1 MSTTGERIRAR
12 RILFELT
19 VKAVADYA
27 GVKPPTVS
35 QWESDLMLPK
45 GESMK
50 RLEEILKTN
59 SDWILYGKGNPDARY
74 VLVQPDS
81 QEFKAISL
89 STKRI
94 PVLSWVQAGAW
105 NDIGCDDPAMTC
117 TEWTET
123 SADVSD
129 HAFALMIRGDSMF
142 NPNDRRSLADGIM
155 VVVDTVFNSDPE
167 SLNHKIVVAMLEGT
181 NEATIKEFVKD
192 GPNIYLNPLNPRYP
206 IMPIDSNCRI
216 VAVAKEGKI
225 KL

>member
-1 MSTTGERIRAR
+1 MSIGSRLRSR
-12 RILFELT
+12 RKMFGHTLKVI
-19 VKAVADYA
+19 ADHV
-27 GVKPPTVS
+27 GVKQPTVS
-35 QWESDLMLPK
+35 QWEADLMVPR
-45 GESMK
+45 GESLK
-50 RLEEILKTN
+50 KLEEILKTN
-59 SDWILYGKGNPDARY
+59 SDWILHGKGNPDARY

-89 STKRI
+89 NTKRI

-129 HAFALMIRGDSMF
+129 HSFALIVRGDSMF
-142 NPNDRRSLADGIM
+142 NPSDKRSLADGVM
-155 VVVDTVFNSDPE
+155 VVVDSVFNSDVE

-192 GPNIYLNPLNPRYP
+192 GPNMYLNPLNPRYP
-206 IMPIDSNCRI
+206 IIPIDGNCRI

>member
-1 MSTTGERIRAR
+1 MSIGSRLRSR
-12 RILFELT
+12 RKMFGHTLKVI
-19 VKAVADYA
+19 ADHV
-27 GVKPPTVS
+27 GVKQPTVS
-35 QWESDLMLPK
+35 QWEADLMVPR
-45 GESMK
+45 GESLK
-50 RLEEILKTN
+50 KLEEILKTN
-59 SDWILYGKGNPDARY
+59 SDWILHGKGNPDARY

-89 STKRI
+89 NTKRI

-105 NDIGCDDPAMTC
+105 NDIGCDDPSMTC

-129 HAFALMIRGDSMF
+129 HSFALIVRGDSMF
-142 NPNDRRSLADGIM
+142 NPSDKRSLADGVL
-155 VVVDTVFNSDPE
+155 VVVDTVFNAEPE

-181 NEATIKEFVKD
+181 NEATIKEFIKD
-192 GPNIYLNPLNPRYP
+192 GPNMYLNPLNPRYP
-206 IMPIDSNCRI
+206 IIHIDERCRI

>member
-1 MSTTGERIRAR
+1 MSTSGERIRAR
-12 RILFELT
+12 RIQFELT

-94 PVLSWVQAGAW
+94 PVISWVQAGAW
-105 NDIGCDDPAMTC
+105 SDTGCDDPAMNC
-117 TEWTET
+117 DEWMET
-123 SADVSD
+123 SSGVSE
-129 HAFALMIRGDSMF
+129 HAFALIVRGDSMTSLG
-142 NPNDRRSLADGIM
+142 NPRSIQEGAK
-155 VVVDTVFNSDPE
+155 VVVDPNFDHDQ
-167 SLNHKIVVAMLEGT
+167 LNRKIVVAMLDGSS
-181 NEATIKEFVKD
+181 EATIKEYVVD
-192 GPNIYLNPLNPRYP
+192 GPYKLLRPFNSTYP
-206 IMPIDSNCRI
+206 TMQVNGNCRI
-216 VAVAKEGKI
+216 VGVVKQI
-225 KL
+225 VIDL

>member
-1 MSTTGERIRAR
+1 
-12 RILFELT
+12 
-19 VKAVADYA
+19 
-27 GVKPPTVS
+27 
-35 QWESDLMLPK
+35 
-45 GESMK
+45 MK

-59 SDWILYGKGNPDARY
+59 SDWILHGKGNPDARY

-89 STKRI
+89 NTKRI

-105 NDIGCDDPAMTC
+105 NDIGYDDPAMTC

-129 HAFALMIRGDSMF
+129 HAFALIVRGDSMF
-142 NPNDRRSLADGIM
+142 NPSDKRSLADGVM
-155 VVVDTVFNSDPE
+155 VVVDSVFNSDVE

-192 GPNIYLNPLNPRYP
+192 GPNMYLNPLNPRYP
-206 IMPIDSNCRI
+206 IIPIDGNCRI

>member
-1 MSTTGERIRAR
+1 MSIGSRLRSR
-12 RILFELT
+12 RKMFGHTLKVIAEH
-19 VKAVADYA
+19 V
-27 GVKPPTVS
+27 GVKQPTVS
-35 QWESDLMLPK
+35 QWEADLMVPR
-45 GESMK
+45 GESLK
-50 RLEEILKTN
+50 KLEEILKTN
-59 SDWILYGKGNPDARY
+59 SDWILHGKGNPDARY

-89 STKRI
+89 NTKRI

-129 HAFALMIRGDSMF
+129 HAFALIVRGDSMF
-142 NPNDRRSLADGIM
+142 NPSDKRSLADGVM
-155 VVVDTVFNSDPE
+155 VVVDSVFNSDVE

-192 GPNIYLNPLNPRYP
+192 GPNMYLNPLNPRYP
-206 IMPIDSNCRI
+206 IIPIDGNCRI

>member
-1 MSTTGERIRAR
+1 MSTSGERIRSR
-12 RILFELT
+12 RIKSGLT
-19 VKAVADYA
+19 VKAVAEYV

-94 PVLSWVQAGAW
+94 PVISWVQAGAW
-105 NDIGCDDPAMTC
+105 SDTGCDDPAMTC
-117 TEWTET
+117 TEWMET
-123 SADVSD
+123 SSGVSE
-129 HAFALMIRGDSMF
+129 HAFALIVRGDSMTNSN
-142 NPNDRRSLADGIM
+142 NPRSIQDGAK
-155 VVVDTVFNSDPE
+155 VVVEPIFDPE
-167 SLNHKIVVAMLEGT
+167 QLNRKIVVAMLEGSS
-181 NEATIKEFVKD
+181 EATIKEFIQD
-192 GPNIYLNPLNPRYP
+192 GPVKFLKPLNPAYP
-206 IMPIDSNCRI
+206 SMQVNGDCRI
-216 VAVAKEGKI
+216 VGVVKQI
-225 KL
+225 VVDL

>member
-1 MSTTGERIRAR
+1 MSIGSRLRSR
-12 RILFELT
+12 RKMFGHTLKVI
-19 VKAVADYA
+19 ADHV
-27 GVKPPTVS
+27 GVKQPTVS
-35 QWESDLMLPK
+35 QWEADLMVPR
-45 GESMK
+45 GESLK
-50 RLEEILKTN
+50 KLEEILKTN
-59 SDWILYGKGNPDARY
+59 SDWILHGKGNPDARY

-89 STKRI
+89 NTKRI

-129 HAFALMIRGDSMF
+129 HAFALIVRGDSMF
-142 NPNDRRSLADGIM
+142 NPSDKRSLADGVM
-155 VVVDTVFNSDPE
+155 VVVDSVFNSDVE

-192 GPNIYLNPLNPRYP
+192 GPNMYLNPLNPRYP
-206 IMPIDSNCRI
+206 IIPIDGNCRI

>member
-1 MSTTGERIRAR
+1 MSIGSRLRSR
-12 RILFELT
+12 RKMFGHTLKVI
-19 VKAVADYA
+19 ADHV
-27 GVKPPTVS
+27 GVKQPTVS
-35 QWESDLMLPK
+35 QWEADLMVPR
-45 GESMK
+45 GESLK
-50 RLEEILKTN
+50 KLEEILKTN
-59 SDWILYGKGNPDARY
+59 SDWILHGKGNPDARY

-94 PVLSWVQAGAW
+94 PVLSWIQAGAW

-129 HAFALMIRGDSMF
+129 HAFALIVRGDSMF
-142 NPNDRRSLADGIM
+142 NPSDKRSLADGVM
-155 VVVDTVFNSDPE
+155 VVVDSVFNSDVE

-192 GPNIYLNPLNPRYP
+192 GPNMYLNPLNPRYP
-206 IMPIDSNCRI
+206 IIPIDGNCRI

>member
-1 MSTTGERIRAR
+1 MSIGNRLRTR
-12 RILFELT
+12 RKMFGYTLKVIAEH
-19 VKAVADYA
+19 V
-27 GVKPPTVS
+27 GVKQPTVS
-35 QWESDLMLPK
+35 QWEADLMVPR
-45 GESMK
+45 GESLK
-50 RLEEILKTN
+50 KLEEILKTN

-94 PVLSWVQAGAW
+94 PVLSWIQAGAW

-129 HAFALMIRGDSMF
+129 HAFALIVRGDSMF
-142 NPNDRRSLADGIM
+142 NPSDKRSLADGVM
-155 VVVDTVFNSDPE
+155 VVVDSVFNSDVE

-192 GPNIYLNPLNPRYP
+192 GPNMYLNPLNPRYP
-206 IMPIDSNCRI
+206 IIPIDGNCRI

>member
-1 MSTTGERIRAR
+1 M
-12 RILFELT
+12 LN
-19 VKAVADYA
+19 
-27 GVKPPTVS
+27 S
-35 QWESDLMLPK
+35 QPFPSGRQISWCQR
-45 GESMK
+45 GESLK
-50 RLEEILKTN
+50 KLEEILKTN
-59 SDWILYGKGNPDARY
+59 SDWILHGKGNPDARY

-94 PVLSWVQAGAW
+94 PVLSWVQAGSW
-105 NDIGCDDPAMTC
+105 SDIGYDDPAMIC

-129 HAFALMIRGDSMF
+129 HAFALIVRGDSMF
-142 NPNDRRSLADGIM
+142 NPADKRSLADGVM
-155 VVVDTVFNSDPE
+155 VVVDSVFDADVDA
-167 SLNHKIVVAMLEGT
+167 LNHKIVVAMLDGT

-192 GPNIYLNPLNPRYP
+192 GPSLYLNPLNPRYP
-206 IMPIDSNCRI
+206 IIPIDAGCRI

>member
-1 MSTTGERIRAR
+1 MSIGSRLRSR
-12 RILFELT
+12 RKMFGHTLKVI
-19 VKAVADYA
+19 ADHV
-27 GVKPPTVS
+27 GVKQPTVS
-35 QWESDLMLPK
+35 QWEADLMVPR
-45 GESMK
+45 GESLK
-50 RLEEILKTN
+50 KLEEILKTN
-59 SDWILYGKGNPDARY
+59 SDWILHGKGNPDARY

-89 STKRI
+89 NTKRI

-129 HAFALMIRGDSMF
+129 HSFALIVRGDSMF
-142 NPNDRRSLADGIM
+142 NPSDKRSLADGVL
-155 VVVDTVFNSDPE
+155 VVVDTVFNAEPE

-181 NEATIKEFVKD
+181 NEATIKEFIKD
-192 GPNIYLNPLNPRYP
+192 GPNMYLNPLNPRYP
-206 IMPIDSNCRI
+206 IIHIDERCRI

>member
-1 MSTTGERIRAR
+1 MSIGSRLRSR
-12 RILFELT
+12 RKMFGHTLKVI
-19 VKAVADYA
+19 ADHV
-27 GVKPPTVS
+27 GVKQPTVS
-35 QWESDLMLPK
+35 KWEADLMVPR
-45 GESMK
+45 GESLK
-50 RLEEILKTN
+50 KLEEILKTN
-59 SDWILYGKGNPDARY
+59 SDWILHGKGNPDARY

-89 STKRI
+89 NTKRI

-129 HAFALMIRGDSMF
+129 HSFALIVRGDSMF
-142 NPNDRRSLADGIM
+142 NPSDKRSLADGVL
-155 VVVDTVFNSDPE
+155 VVVDTVFNAEPE

-181 NEATIKEFVKD
+181 NEATIKEFIKD
-192 GPNIYLNPLNPRYP
+192 GPNMYLNPLNPRYP
-206 IMPIDSNCRI
+206 IIHIDERCRI

>member
-1 MSTTGERIRAR
+1 MFGHTLKVI
-12 RILFELT
+12 
-19 VKAVADYA
+19 ADHV
-27 GVKPPTVS
+27 GVKQPTVS
-35 QWESDLMLPK
+35 QWEADLMVPR
-45 GESMK
+45 GESLK
-50 RLEEILKTN
+50 KLEEILKTN
-59 SDWILYGKGNPDARY
+59 SDWILHGKGNPDARY

-89 STKRI
+89 NTKRI

-129 HAFALMIRGDSMF
+129 HSFALIVRGDSMF
-142 NPNDRRSLADGIM
+142 NPSDKRSLADGVL
-155 VVVDTVFNSDPE
+155 VVVDTVFNAEPE

-181 NEATIKEFVKD
+181 NEATIKEFIKD
-192 GPNIYLNPLNPRYP
+192 GPNMYLNPLNPRYP
-206 IMPIDSNCRI
+206 IIHIDERCRI

>member
-1 MSTTGERIRAR
+1 MSIGSRLRSR
-12 RILFELT
+12 RKMFGHTLKVI
-19 VKAVADYA
+19 ADHV
-27 GVKPPTVS
+27 GVKQPTVS
-35 QWESDLMLPK
+35 QWEADLMVPR
-45 GESMK
+45 GESLK
-50 RLEEILKTN
+50 KLEEILKTN
-59 SDWILYGKGNPDARY
+59 SDWILHGKGNPDARY

-89 STKRI
+89 NTKRI
-94 PVLSWVQAGAW
+94 PVLSRVQAGAW

-129 HAFALMIRGDSMF
+129 HSFALIVRGDSMF
-142 NPNDRRSLADGIM
+142 NPSDKRSLADGVM
-155 VVVDTVFNSDPE
+155 VVVDSVFNSDVE

-192 GPNIYLNPLNPRYP
+192 GPNMYLNPLNPRYP
-206 IMPIDSNCRI
+206 IIPIDGNCRI

>member
-1 MSTTGERIRAR
+1 MSIGNRLRTR
-12 RILFELT
+12 RKMFGYTLKVIAEH
-19 VKAVADYA
+19 V
-27 GVKPPTVS
+27 GVKQPTVS
-35 QWESDLMLPK
+35 QWEADLMVPR
-45 GESMK
+45 GESLK
-50 RLEEILKTN
+50 KLEEILKTN
-59 SDWILYGKGNPDARY
+59 SDWILHGKGNPDARY

-94 PVLSWVQAGAW
+94 PVLSWVQAGSW
-105 NDIGCDDPAMTC
+105 SDIGCDDPAMTC

-129 HAFALMIRGDSMF
+129 HAFALIVRGDSMF
-142 NPNDRRSLADGIM
+142 NPADKRSLADGVL
-155 VVVDTVFNSDPE
+155 VVVDTVFNADPE
-167 SLNHKIVVAMLEGT
+167 SLNHRIVVAMLEGT

-192 GPNIYLNPLNPRYP
+192 GPSMYLNPLNPRYP

>member
-1 MSTTGERIRAR
+1 MVPR
-12 RILFELT
+12 
-19 VKAVADYA
+19 
-27 GVKPPTVS
+27 
-35 QWESDLMLPK
+35 
-45 GESMK
+45 GESLK
-50 RLEEILKTN
+50 KLEEILKTN
-59 SDWILYGKGNPDARY
+59 SDWILHGKGNPDARY

-89 STKRI
+89 NTKRI

-129 HAFALMIRGDSMF
+129 HSFALIVRGDSMF
-142 NPNDRRSLADGIM
+142 NPSDKRSLADGVM
-155 VVVDTVFNSDPE
+155 VVVDSVFNSDVE

-192 GPNIYLNPLNPRYP
+192 GPNMYLNPLNPRYP
-206 IMPIDSNCRI
+206 IIPIDGNCRI

>member
-1 MSTTGERIRAR
+1 MSIGSRLRSR
-12 RILFELT
+12 RKMFGHTLKVI
-19 VKAVADYA
+19 ADHV
-27 GVKPPTVS
+27 GVKQPTVS
-35 QWESDLMLPK
+35 QWEADLMVPR
-45 GESMK
+45 GESLK
-50 RLEEILKTN
+50 KLEEILKTN
-59 SDWILYGKGNPDARY
+59 SDWILHGKGNPDARY

-89 STKRI
+89 NTKRI

-129 HAFALMIRGDSMF
+129 HSFALIVRGDSMF
-142 NPNDRRSLADGIM
+142 NPSDKRSLADGVL
-155 VVVDTVFNSDPE
+155 VVVDTVFNAEPE

-192 GPNIYLNPLNPRYP
+192 GPNMYLNPLNPRYP

>member
-1 MSTTGERIRAR
+1 MFGHTLKVI
-12 RILFELT
+12 
-19 VKAVADYA
+19 ADHV
-27 GVKPPTVS
+27 GVKQPTVS
-35 QWESDLMLPK
+35 QWEADLMVPR
-45 GESMK
+45 GESLK
-50 RLEEILKTN
+50 KLEEILKTN
-59 SDWILYGKGNPDARY
+59 SDWILHGKGNPDARY

-89 STKRI
+89 NTKRI

-105 NDIGCDDPAMTC
+105 NDIGYDDPAMTC

-129 HAFALMIRGDSMF
+129 HAFALIVRGDSMF
-142 NPNDRRSLADGIM
+142 NPSDKRSLADGVM
-155 VVVDTVFNSDPE
+155 VVVDSVFNSDVE

-192 GPNIYLNPLNPRYP
+192 GPNMYLNPLNPRYP
-206 IMPIDSNCRI
+206 IIPIDGNCRI

>member
-1 MSTTGERIRAR
+1 MSIGSRLRSR
-12 RILFELT
+12 RKMFGHTLKVIAEH
-19 VKAVADYA
+19 V
-27 GVKPPTVS
+27 GVKQPTVS
-35 QWESDLMLPK
+35 QWEADLMVPR
-45 GESMK
+45 GESLK
-50 RLEEILKTN
+50 KLEEILKTN
-59 SDWILYGKGNPDARY
+59 SDWILHGKGNPDARY

-89 STKRI
+89 NTKRI

-129 HAFALMIRGDSMF
+129 HSFALIVRGDSMF
-142 NPNDRRSLADGIM
+142 NPSDKRSLADGVL
-155 VVVDTVFNSDPE
+155 VVVDTVFNAEPE

-181 NEATIKEFVKD
+181 NEATIKEFIKD
-192 GPNIYLNPLNPRYP
+192 GPNMYLNPLNPRYP
-206 IMPIDSNCRI
+206 IIHIDERCRI

-225 KL
+225 RL

>member
-1 MSTTGERIRAR
+1 MFGHTLKVI
-12 RILFELT
+12 
-19 VKAVADYA
+19 ADHV
-27 GVKPPTVS
+27 GVKQPTVS
-35 QWESDLMLPK
+35 QWEADLMVPR
-45 GESMK
+45 GESLK
-50 RLEEILKTN
+50 KLEEILKTN
-59 SDWILYGKGNPDARY
+59 SDWILHGKGNPDARY

-89 STKRI
+89 NTKRI

-129 HAFALMIRGDSMF
+129 HAFALIVRGDSMF
-142 NPNDRRSLADGIM
+142 NPSDKRSLADGVL
-155 VVVDTVFNSDPE
+155 VVVDTVFNAEPE

-181 NEATIKEFVKD
+181 NEATIKEFIKD
-192 GPNIYLNPLNPRYP
+192 GPNMYLNPLNPRYP
-206 IMPIDSNCRI
+206 IIHIDERCRI

>member
-1 MSTTGERIRAR
+1 MSIGSRLRSR
-12 RILFELT
+12 RKMFGHTLKVI
-19 VKAVADYA
+19 ADHV
-27 GVKPPTVS
+27 GVKQPTVS
-35 QWESDLMLPK
+35 QWEADLMVPR
-45 GESMK
+45 GESLK
-50 RLEEILKTN
+50 KLEEILKTN
-59 SDWILYGKGNPDARY
+59 SDWILHGKGNPDARY

-89 STKRI
+89 NTKRI
-94 PVLSWVQAGAW
+94 PVLSRVQAGAW

-129 HAFALMIRGDSMF
+129 HAFALIVRGDSMF
-142 NPNDRRSLADGIM
+142 NPSDKRSLADGVM
-155 VVVDTVFNSDPE
+155 VVVDSVFNSDVE

-192 GPNIYLNPLNPRYP
+192 GPNMYLNPLNPRYP
-206 IMPIDSNCRI
+206 IIPIDGNCRI